1 MTHSSTPL
9 GKVLDWYES
18 VGVTETIGTEASGKL
33 GQPTQKLQIVETK
46 KSVESTVPVLSRSD
60 IPTTFQPMD
69 LRQACTLTELKAM
82 LLSYGGCALKKTAM
96 NTVFADGAEDADVML
111 VGEAP
116 GADEDREGLPFV
128 GRSGQL
134 LDNAFAT
141 IGLSR
146 QKNLY
151 ISNIISWRPPGNR
164 PPTTIEI
171 TQCLPFI
178 RRHIELKRPKIL
190 VMVGSVSAKALL
202 DSTEGI
208 TKMRGQWLEYKSEG
222 LESAI
227 PAIAI
232 YHPAFLLRSPGQKKK
247 LWFDL
252 LKLSKKLKEIA

>member
-1 MTHSSTPL
+1 MTHPRAPL

-18 VGVTETIGTEASGKL
+18 VGVTETIGTAASEKL
-33 GQPTQKLQIVETK
+33 GQPTQKLQIVETPK
-46 KSVESTVPVLSRSD
+46 IITPAAPVLSNVE
-60 IPTTFQPMD
+60 IPDCQ
-69 LRQACTLTELKAM
+69 QARTLAELKAM
-82 LLSYGGCALKKTAM
+82 LLSYEGCALKKTAM
-96 NTVFADGAEDADVML
+96 NTVFADGAEDAEVML

-164 PPTTIEI
+164 NPTTTEV

>member
-1 MTHSSTPL
+1 MTHPRTPL
-9 GKVLDWYES
+9 AKVLDWYES
-18 VGVTETIGTEASGKL
+18 VGVSETIGTEASGKL
-33 GQPTQKLQIVETK
+33 GQPTQKPQITVTQKSAETPV
-46 KSVESTVPVLSRSD
+46 SISTRTAPFD
-60 IPTTFQPMD
+60 C
-69 LRQACTLTELKAM
+69 RQAQTLSELKEM
-82 LLSYGGCALKKTAM
+82 LLSYEGCVLKKTAT
-96 NTVFADGAEDADVML
+96 NTVFADGTVDADIML

-134 LDNAFAT
+134 LDNAFST

-164 PPTTIEI
+164 PPTTGEI

-178 RRHIELKRPKIL
+178 RRHIELKKPKIL

-202 DSTEGI
+202 DSNEGI
-208 TKMRGQWLEYKSEG
+208 TKMRGRWLEYKSDG